1 MSKQKFKNTVSLIT
15 GASKG
20 IGLAAAHL
28 IHANGG
34 HVIGLAREKPADF
47 PGDFMCVDLIDE
59 MDTAQVL
66 ERITNQ
72 YEIDHLV
79 NNAGKTTSSLLEQT
93 SSKEFNDIIQIN
105 MRAPMQILQA
115 CLPAMT
121 RKGYGRVVNISSRA
135 ALGMIKRTAYAG
147 AKSGIVGMTKTWALE
162 LGPRGITV
170 NAIAPGP
177 IATELYKK
185 NNPMT
190 PDQEQKVIARIPVRR
205 IGTPE
210 DVANAIEF
218 FLSPASGFITGQVLY
233 TCGGLSVGAASS

>member
-1 MSKQKFKNTVSLIT
+1 MSENEFKNTVTLIT

-20 IGLAAAHL
+20 IGLATAHL
-28 IHANGG
+28 IHKNGG
-34 HVIGLAREKPADF
+34 HVIGLARQKPDSF
-47 PGDFMCVDLIDE
+47 PGEFFSVDLIDE
-59 MDTAQVL
+59 AETADVL
-66 ERITNQ
+66 ARIIQNN
-72 YEIDHLV
+72 EIDHLV

-135 ALGMIKRTAYAG
+135 ALGMLKRTAYAG

-190 PDQEQKVIARIPVRR
+190 PEQAAEVIARIPVRR
-205 IGTPE
+205 LGTPE
-210 DVANAIEF
+210 DVARSIAF
-218 FLSPASGFITGQVLY
+218 FLSPDAGFVTGQVLY
-233 TCGGLSVGAASS
+233 TCGGLSVGAASG

>member
-1 MSKQKFKNTVSLIT
+1 MTENQFKNTVTLIT

-20 IGLAAAHL
+20 IGLATAQL
-28 IHANGG
+28 IHKQGG
-34 HVIGLAREKPADF
+34 HVIGLARQKPESF
-47 PGDFMCVDLIDE
+47 PGEFFCADLIDE
-59 MDTAQVL
+59 DQTTEVL
-66 ERITNQ
+66 TRILQNN
-72 YEIDHLV
+72 EIDHLV
-79 NNAGKTTSSLLEQT
+79 NNAGKTTSSLLQQT

-115 CLPAMT
+115 CLPGMT

-135 ALGMIKRTAYAG
+135 ALGMLKRTAYAG

-162 LGPRGITV
+162 LGPLGITV

-177 IATELYKK
+177 IATELYIK

-190 PDQEQKVIARIPVRR
+190 PEQVTQVIARIPVRR
-205 IGTPE
+205 LGTPD
-210 DVANAIEF
+210 DVARSIAF
-218 FLSPASGFITGQVLY
+218 FLAPEAGFITGQVLY

>member
-1 MSKQKFKNTVSLIT
+1 VINVFNLIFLKIYKQVNRADQNGHHCLQNTFSRLYILKT
-15 GASKG
+15 
-20 IGLAAAHL
+20 
-28 IHANGG
+28 
-34 HVIGLAREKPADF
+34 P
-47 PGDFMCVDLIDE
+47 
-59 MDTAQVL
+59 
-66 ERITNQ
+66 RI
-72 YEIDHLV
+72 Y
-79 NNAGKTTSSLLEQT
+79 K
-93 SSKEFNDIIQIN
+93 
-105 MRAPMQILQA
+105 APMQILQA

>member
-1 MSKQKFKNTVSLIT
+1 MLEQKFKDTVSIIT

-28 IHANGG
+28 IHSRGG
-34 HVIGLAREKPADF
+34 YVIGLARQRPADF
-47 PGDFMCVDLIDE
+47 PGDFFTVDLISE
-59 MDTAQVL
+59 ANTAEVL
-66 ERITNQ
+66 QQITQ
-72 YEIDHLV
+72 KYEIDHLV
-79 NNAGKTTSSLLEQT
+79 NNAGKTTSSLLEET
-93 SSKEFNDIIQIN
+93 TSKEFNDIIQIN

-115 CLPAMT
+115 CLPGMT

-135 ALGMIKRTAYAG
+135 ALGMLRRTAYAG

-190 PDQEQKVIARIPVRR
+190 PEQQAKVVERIPVRR

-210 DVANAIEF
+210 DVAHAIDF
-218 FLSPASGFITGQVLY
+218 LLSPASGFITGQVLY
-233 TCGGLSVGAASS
+233 TCGGLSVGSASS

>member
-1 MSKQKFKNTVSLIT
+1 MSEQEFKNTVTLIT

-20 IGLAAAHL
+20 IGLATAHL
-28 IHANGG
+28 IHKNGG
-34 HVIGLAREKPADF
+34 HVIGLARQKPDSF
-47 PGDFMCVDLIDE
+47 PGEFFSVDLIDE
-59 MDTAQVL
+59 AETADVL
-66 ERITNQ
+66 GRIMQNN
-72 YEIDHLV
+72 EIDNLV

-135 ALGMIKRTAYAG
+135 ALGMLKRTAYAG

-190 PDQEQKVIARIPVRR
+190 PEQAAEVIARIPVRR
-205 IGTPE
+205 LGTPE
-210 DVANAIEF
+210 DVARSIAF
-218 FLSPASGFITGQVLY
+218 FLSPDAGFVTGQVLY
-233 TCGGLSVGAASS
+233 TCGGLSVGAASG